1 MTDGAHPAVV
11 GDVAA
16 RHGEPAGVTAH
27 PCGPHPGHPVH
38 PERGVTGPVTGT
50 AMEIVLVVAVADNG
64 VIGRGG
70 AMPWRLRSDLRHF
83 RALTLGHP
91 VVMGRKTYLAIGRPL
106 PGRTNIVVTRDPN
119 TCFPGVLAAP
129 STAAALAAARG
140 DALRRGV
147 GAVMVIGGAE
157 LYAQLTAVA
166 DRLEVTRVH
175 ARPDGDAFFAEP
187 DPAQWRLDAC
197 TDHPAGPGDDT
208 GFTIQTYRRVERAGS
223 NPYNAGP
230 ERQ

>member
-1 MTDGAHPAVV
+1 
-11 GDVAA
+11 
-16 RHGEPAGVTAH
+16 
-27 PCGPHPGHPVH
+27 
-38 PERGVTGPVTGT
+38 
-50 AMEIVLVVAVADNG
+50 MEIVFVVAVADNG
-64 VIGRGG
+64 VIGRDGV
-70 AMPWRLRSDLRHF
+70 MPWRLKSDLRHF

-106 PGRTNIVVTRDPN
+106 PGRTNIVVTRDPIVSY
-119 TCFPGVLAAP
+119 PGVVVAG
-129 STAAALAAARG
+129 SIAAAIVAARG

-147 GAVMVIGGAE
+147 DAVMVIGGADI
-157 LYAQLTAVA
+157 YAQLAAAA

-175 ARPDGDAFFAEP
+175 LRPDGDAFFAEP
-187 DPAQWRLDAC
+187 DPKVWRQDAC
-197 TDHPAGPGDDT
+197 TTCPAGPGDEA